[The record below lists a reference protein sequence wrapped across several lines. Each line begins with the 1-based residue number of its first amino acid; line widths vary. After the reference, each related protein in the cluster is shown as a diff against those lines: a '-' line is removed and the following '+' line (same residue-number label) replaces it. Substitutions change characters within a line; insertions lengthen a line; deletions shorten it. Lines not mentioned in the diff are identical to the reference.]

1 MDANDIRIK
10 IQKFEPKN
18 PIKNWQD
25 AWFKLIGNA
34 DPDDVLECA
43 DILANIIADERTKSP
58 VIDFW
63 SEAVP
68 DYFHNT
74 IDYLRE
80 QYDGENIKIVEDAEE
95 ELEYLYPGEGDEKTV
110 TAGII
115 ARAKQLRE
123 MKKKKTKEICSKEEE
138 TTASVY
144 EKSLSEKEID
154 SMLLLMK
161 VIAYN
166 DLDARI
172 EAKGEENC
180 DDVWL
185 ENRVILKH
193 GISTDILN
201 TPKLYTLISDH
212 THMPLICD
220 DFTSSENCMY
230 LCTDKERT
238 EQLAEYRK
246 SAHGEDCSAAEMD
259 LNSLFK
265 YLMIFGYEAVR
276 FVPELSSSII
286 LTLNDLFDALDDTA
300 VYTQN
305 YEKAKTAEPELSI
318 SVLKYYQKRGDY
330 KGSSPDENDDLADLS
345 AQMSRLLQ
353 TKRLFAPI
361 TSHYNDKETQTL
373 PGYNVCAEMQPLN
386 GHIQSIC
393 VFYSDLYTL
402 EQRYTPGMHY
412 VHTDLGQLLSA
423 LHVSRFLLRVGD
435 FPRIIS
441 VSDILTQKSMDKPNR
456 FQN

>member
-43 DILANIIADERTKSP
+43 DILANIIADERAKSP

-63 SEAVP
+63 SEAVS

-95 ELEYLYPGEGDEKTV
+95 ELEYLYPGNSIEKTV

-123 MKKKKTKEICSKEEE
+123 MKKNKIEQICCVEEQ
-138 TTASVY
+138 ASPSVY
-144 EKSLSEKEID
+144 KQSLTKKEID
-154 SMLLLMK
+154 SMLLIMK
-161 VIAYN
+161 VVAYN

-172 EAKGEENC
+172 VAKGEENC
-180 DDVWL
+180 DDIWL
-185 ENRVILKH
+185 ENRILLKH
-193 GISTDILN
+193 SISTDIVN
-201 TPKLYTLISDH
+201 APKLYTLISDH

-220 DFTSSENCMY
+220 DFTSGQNCMY
-230 LCTDKERT
+230 LCTDKERA
-238 EQLAEYRK
+238 EQLTEYRK

-259 LNSLFK
+259 LNILFRN
-265 YLMIFGYEAVR
+265 LMIYGYEAVR

-286 LTLNDLFDALDDTA
+286 LTLDDLFNALDDIEI
-300 VYTQN
+300 YTQ
-305 YEKAKTAEPELSI
+305 YYKEAKSSDPDLSI
-318 SVLKYYQKRGDY
+318 SVLKYYQNRGDY
-330 KGSSPDENDDLADLS
+330 KGSSPE
-345 AQMSRLLQ
+345 
-353 TKRLFAPI
+353 
-361 TSHYNDKETQTL
+361 E
-373 PGYNVCAEMQPLN
+373 
-386 GHIQSIC
+386 
-393 VFYSDLYTL
+393 
-402 EQRYTPGMHY
+402 
-412 VHTDLGQLLSA
+412 
-423 LHVSRFLLRVGD
+423 
-435 FPRIIS
+435 
-441 VSDILTQKSMDKPNR
+441 
-456 FQN
+456 

>member
-1 MDANDIRIK
+1 MNKSEINRKIK
-10 IQKFEPKN
+10 KFEPEN
-18 PIKNWQD
+18 PIDNWEED
-25 AWFKLIGNA
+25 WFKLIGSA

-43 DILANIIADERTKSP
+43 EILANIIADERAKSP

-63 SEAVP
+63 SEAAP

-80 QYDGENIKIVEDAEE
+80 QYDGGNAKTVEDAET
-95 ELEYLYPGEGDEKTV
+95 ELEYLYLGDGMEKTV

-123 MKKKKTKEICSKEEE
+123 MKKKKTEGICSKEEE
-138 TTASVY
+138 TTAASVY

-180 DDVWL
+180 DEVWV
-185 ENRVILKH
+185 ENRILLKH
-193 GISTDILN
+193 GISTDVVN
-201 TPKLYTLISDH
+201 APNLYTLISEH
-212 THMPLICD
+212 THMPLISD
-220 DFTSSENCMY
+220 DFTSGQNCMY
-230 LCTDKERT
+230 LCTDKERAG
-238 EQLAEYRK
+238 QLAEYRK

-259 LNSLFK
+259 LDGIFRC
-265 YLMIFGYEAVR
+265 LMLYGYEAVR

-300 VYTQN
+300 VYTQY
-305 YEKAKTAEPELSI
+305 YEMAKTAEPDLSI

-330 KGSSPDENDDLADLS
+330 KGSSPDENDDLAELA
-345 AQMSRLLQ
+345 AQMSHLLQ
-353 TKRLFAPI
+353 TNRLFAPI
-361 TSHYNDKETQTL
+361 TSHYNDKETQIL
-373 PGYNVCAEMQPLN
+373 PGYNVCAEMQPIN
-386 GHIQSIC
+386 GHVQSIC
-393 VFYSDLYTL
+393 VFYCDLSTL

-423 LHVSRFLLRVGD
+423 LHVSRFMLRVGD
-435 FPRIIS
+435 FRKIIS
-441 VSDILTQKSMDKPNR
+441 LSDIRTW
-456 FQN
+456 